1 MGSTSK
7 YYLTYFVTIALQ
19 GCPIYQKVSLKLVDS
34 LLTHN
39 NLLYLIVGK
48 LNNIDSN
55 IKKET
60 SMTQTAY
67 LYCIGYILLDKF
79 A

>member
-1 MGSTSK
+1 MS
-7 YYLTYFVTIALQ
+7 YLSESVFKISWFTA
-19 GCPIYQKVSLKLVDS
+19 KN
-34 LLTHN
+34 N

-48 LNNIDSN
+48 LNNIDNN